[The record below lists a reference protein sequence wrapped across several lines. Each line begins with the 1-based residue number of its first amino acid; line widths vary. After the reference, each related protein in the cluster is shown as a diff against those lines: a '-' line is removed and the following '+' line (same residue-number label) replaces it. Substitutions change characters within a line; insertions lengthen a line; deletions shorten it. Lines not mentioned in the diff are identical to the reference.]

1 MSGLGGKRTLECYDI
16 PVNEVVAFRRRF
28 SALAGAS
35 AIATLILLVVAVTF
49 PSAAIAVALTAFSA
63 LGIGIWRLKCP
74 HCANRLV
81 RNGASDIEWRRTSKW
96 WSEPSRCKRCGNEL

>member
-1 MSGLGGKRTLECYDI
+1 MGGKQTLGCYHM
-16 PVNEVVAFRRRF
+16 PMNEVGAFRRRF

-35 AIATLILLVVAVTF
+35 AMAAVILMVVAVTY
-49 PSAAIAVALTAFSA
+49 PSATLAVVLTAFPA
-63 LGIGIWRLKCP
+63 LGIGIWTLKCP

-81 RNGASDIEWRRTSKW
+81 RHGASDIEWRRMSKW